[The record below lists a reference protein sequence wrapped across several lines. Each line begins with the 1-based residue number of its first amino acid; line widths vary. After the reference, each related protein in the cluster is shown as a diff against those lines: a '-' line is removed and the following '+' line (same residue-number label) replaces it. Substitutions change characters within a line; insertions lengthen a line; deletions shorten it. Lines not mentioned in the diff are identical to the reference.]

1 MLYSEIAEAY
11 EKIEA
16 TTKRLE
22 MTDLLVDL
30 LKRTPKE
37 IIDKVVYLTQGKIYP
52 DFVKLEIGVAE
63 RLAIKAIAHASGRRE
78 SEIEEDVKK
87 SGDIGETAQK
97 FIIQKKQ
104 LTFFQKPLTV
114 QRVYETLDRMARA
127 SGSGAVDAKITLLA
141 GLLVDATPKEAKYIM
156 RTVTGNLRLGI
167 ADMTVLDA
175 LAIAYGGGKETRE
188 LVERAYNISSDIGRV
203 AKVLAEEG

>member
-1 MLYSEIAEAY
+1 MLYSEIADTY

-63 RLAIKAIAHASGRRE
+63 RLAIKALAHASGRRE
-78 SEIEEDVKK
+78 S
-87 SGDIGETAQK
+87 
-97 FIIQKKQ
+97 
-104 LTFFQKPLTV
+104 
-114 QRVYETLDRMARA
+114 
-127 SGSGAVDAKITLLA
+127 
-141 GLLVDATPKEAKYIM
+141 
-156 RTVTGNLRLGI
+156 
-167 ADMTVLDA
+167 
-175 LAIAYGGGKETRE
+175 
-188 LVERAYNISSDIGRV
+188 
-203 AKVLAEEG
+203 